1 MFSFIKGE
9 QLYDFLERQVGDQ
22 MRTALKEPLHNISDN
37 ILNRVI
43 SKSIQ
48 ADLRKFKMGKS
59 LNRTGTTAL
68 RDRTRSPATK
78 RAAVEEYGEDASTH
92 DATNFGDL
100 SGEVSSLL
108 SQLNQAAGNKMSLI
122 KMQVI
127 KCDENSNNFKWMR
140 QSFNRGDLN
149 EADRL
154 MAMMEES
161 NHQSLLDLQNEISDG
176 VNMI

>member
-1 MFSFIKGE
+1 
-9 QLYDFLERQVGDQ
+9 

-48 ADLRKFKMGKS
+48 ADLRKYKMGKA

-68 RDRTRSPATK
+68 RDRTRSPAGK
-78 RAAVEEYGEDASTH
+78 RAVGEEYGDDIGLDTG
-92 DATNFGDL
+92 NFGDL
-100 SGEVSSLL
+100 SNEISSLL
-108 SQLNQAAGNKMSLI
+108 SQLSQASGNKMSLI

-127 KCDENSNNFKWMR
+127 KCDENSNNFKRMR

-149 EADRL
+149 ESDRL
-154 MAMMEES
+154 MALMEES

-176 VNMI
+176 VNMIQTI